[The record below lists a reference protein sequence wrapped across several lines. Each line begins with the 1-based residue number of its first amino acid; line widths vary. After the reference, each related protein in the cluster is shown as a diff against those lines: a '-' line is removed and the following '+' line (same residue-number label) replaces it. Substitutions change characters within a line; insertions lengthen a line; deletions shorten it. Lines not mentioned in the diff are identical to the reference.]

1 MSKKPTLLILAAG
14 LGSRYGGVKQMD
26 KIGPSGESII
36 DYSIYD
42 AVKAGFGKVVFVLNP
57 KIEKDF
63 REIYEPRLKGKI
75 ETEFVLQEITNIPEG
90 VEFNPDRVKPWGTG
104 HAVLMAKEVINE
116 PFAVINADDFYGRD
130 AYKVLADFLT
140 TLSNSQTDYAMVGYL
155 LKNTLSDFGSVSRG
169 VCSSDEQGFLTDVVE
184 RTSIVKKNNKVFYT
198 DNNKETE
205 IDEDS
210 IVSMNFWGFT
220 PRFFEQLDRDFRK
233 FIVENANQLKA
244 EFFIPLVVNNLIK
257 SKEATIKVLKST
269 AQWFGITYQEDKP
282 VTIQKVKQLVEQ
294 GVYPENLWK

>member
-1 MSKKPTLLILAAG
+1 
-14 LGSRYGGVKQMD
+14 
-26 KIGPSGESII
+26 
-36 DYSIYD
+36 
-42 AVKAGFGKVVFVLNP
+42 
-57 KIEKDF
+57 
-63 REIYEPRLKGKI
+63 
-75 ETEFVLQEITNIPEG
+75 
-90 VEFNPDRVKPWGTG
+90 
-104 HAVLMAKEVINE
+104 
-116 PFAVINADDFYGRD
+116 
-130 AYKVLADFLT
+130 
-140 TLSNSQTDYAMVGYL
+140 
-155 LKNTLSDFGSVSRG
+155 
-169 VCSSDEQGFLTDVVE
+169 
-184 RTSIVKKNNKVFYT
+184 VKKNNKVFYT
-198 DNNKETE
+198 DNNKEIE

-269 AQWFGITYQEDKP
+269 AQWFGVTYQEDKP